1 MPPSEPRRVLRF
13 AEVAAALAAPSA
25 SPPASPVDELRREKL
40 VLQLRIAELEQ
51 ALHDAEEAQH
61 ARARA
66 ITIVE
71 ASSAAIF
78 STAVDG
84 TLLCWNAAAVKLY
97 GLSIGD
103 AIGRNALELVPF
115 DRLAE
120 HLSAVRRAIAGE
132 HVLLETMR
140 RRGDGSAVA
149 VRVMYA
155 RLVDEHGKLLGVSTH
170 AHAR

>member
-1 MPPSEPRRVLRF
+1 
-13 AEVAAALAAPSA
+13 
-25 SPPASPVDELRREKL
+25 VDELRREKL
-40 VLQLRIAELEQ
+40 ALQLRIAELEQ
-51 ALHDAEEAQH
+51 ALRDAEEVQH

-84 TLLCWNAAAVKLY
+84 TLLCWNAAAAKLY
-97 GLSIGD
+97 GFSIGA

-115 DRLAE
+115 DRLDE
-120 HLSAVRRAIAGE
+120 HMTAVRRAIAGE
-132 HVLLETMR
+132 HVLLDTTR
-140 RRGDGSAVA
+140 RRADGSTVA
-149 VRVMYA
+149 VRVIYA
-155 RLVDEHGKLLGVSTH
+155 RLADEHGKLLGVGTH